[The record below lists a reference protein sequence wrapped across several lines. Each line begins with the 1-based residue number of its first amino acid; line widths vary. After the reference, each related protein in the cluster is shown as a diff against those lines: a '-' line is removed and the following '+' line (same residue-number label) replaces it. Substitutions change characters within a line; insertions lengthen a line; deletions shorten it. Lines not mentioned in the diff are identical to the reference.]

1 MINLNINIYETSDN
15 TVFQVLFHKLNF
27 KILRFVQ
34 EEKKLTNYDQIISGR
49 CLIADGNVELSFGRN
64 SIRLSA

>member
-27 KILRFVQ
+27 KILRFV
-34 EEKKLTNYDQIISGR
+34 EEGKKTNYDQIISGR

-64 SIRLSA
+64 SICLSA